1 MDPERKQELLDKWH
15 KALLEASIKN
25 ERESA
30 QWTGR
35 AWSRWQ
41 RQEQD
46 LEEQEMY
53 DDYDDD
59 YGEEPR
65 PCQLYSLDELL
76 EREYGTENKQ
86 EQLKGEN
93 NER

>member
-1 MDPERKQELLDKWH
+1 MDQERKQELLDKWH
-15 KALLEASIKN
+15 KALFELSMKN
-25 ERESA
+25 RKESA

-35 AWSRWQ
+35 AWGRWQ
-41 RQEQD
+41 RQEQE

-53 DDYDDD
+53 DDYD
-59 YGEEPR
+59 ENM
-65 PCQLYSLDELL
+65 YSLDELL
-76 EREYGTENKQ
+76 EREEGTENKQ